1 MGKYLLWLTVFSLS
15 QKAMILS
22 KGNVF
27 ARTLL
32 LDKALKLV
40 CQNAV
45 TA

>member
-1 MGKYLLWLTVFSLS
+1 MGKYLLWLSVFSLS